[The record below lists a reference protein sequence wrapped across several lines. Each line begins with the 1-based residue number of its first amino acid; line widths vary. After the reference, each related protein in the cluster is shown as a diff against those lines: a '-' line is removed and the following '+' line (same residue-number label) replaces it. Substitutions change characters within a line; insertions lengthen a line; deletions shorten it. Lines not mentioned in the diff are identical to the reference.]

1 QWMRIHGNQALATML
16 NSFGDAGEHE
26 IGLSAFGDGSIG
38 AGISR
43 ERLVKRARKEKEE
56 RAQCGYD
63 DKGGGTESVQF
74 RSLLTRSHFEARCC
88 PRCFSRSLL
97 AEFAMLFTQ

>member
-1 QWMRIHGNQALATML
+1 MRAKAPYCSFSDAAWTYRQHAEITRALEKKDIERVSQWMRIHGNQALATML

-56 RAQCGYD
+56 RAQ
-63 DKGGGTESVQF
+63 
-74 RSLLTRSHFEARCC
+74 
-88 PRCFSRSLL
+88 
-97 AEFAMLFTQ
+97 